1 MTFLIMLAGLVGLGF
16 VAWILIRTFSVEHR
30 DSKGEG
36 QRPS

>member
-16 VAWILIRTFSVEHR
+16 VAWILIRTFTVEQR
-30 DSKGEG
+30 ESKDEG